1 MEKMIENILSVV
13 GADFSES
20 FCKSTL
26 GRLKSFGYD
35 FTEDDYFVLCFAM
48 QKVKN
53 HINNSCNTTSIP
65 DGLFYIAVDMICGE
79 FLFSKKQT
87 GQLEIENLDLNGTI
101 TSISEGDTSVQFAQG
116 ASDEDKFNQL
126 LNHLMTKGEGEF
138 VCYRRIK
145 W

>member
-1 MEKMIENILSVV
+1 MIENILSIV

-35 FTEDDYFVLCFAM
+35 FTKDDYFVLCFAM

-101 TSISEGDTSVQFAQG
+101 TSISEGDTSIQFAQG